1 MMNEKYTCYLVS
13 KSSLQ
18 SSLLKQSLEKSL
30 DIIILDVSFTELLQ
44 TISSKQ
50 TNNNLNYIIID
61 LNHLQDDYLSKYL
74 IIVDEKHLNTKE
86 VLINSEP
93 SVIVDDLMKLPNLT
107 GLFYESDTMELMSKG
122 MQKILDGELWLSRD
136 ITTSIITV
144 HRKDKYFTSSVI
156 AELTRREEE
165 IMKLL
170 TLGASN
176 SQIAEQLFVSENTV
190 KTHLHNVFK
199 KIKVRSRLQAVMWA
213 KGQQFQRAQ

>member
-1 MMNEKYTCYLVS
+1 MMNEKCTCYLVS

-18 SSLLKQSLEKSL
+18 SSLLKQSLEISL
-30 DIIILDVSFTELLQ
+30 DIVILDVSFTELLE
-44 TISSKQ
+44 TLSSKKI
-50 TNNNLNYIIID
+50 NNNLNYIIID

-74 IIVDEKHLNTKE
+74 MLVDEKNLNTKE
-86 VLINSEP
+86 ILINSE
-93 SVIVDDLMKLPNLT
+93 SLIIIDDLMRLPNLT

-122 MQKILDGELWLSRD
+122 MQKILDGEFWISRD
-136 ITTSIITV
+136 LATSIITL

-199 KIKVRSRLQAVMWA
+199 KIKVKSRLQAVMWA
-213 KGQQFQRAQ
+213 KGQQFQRV

>member
-1 MMNEKYTCYLVS
+1 MINEKYTCYLVS

-30 DIIILDVSFTELLQ
+30 DIVILDVSFTELLQ
-44 TISSKQ
+44 SLSSKKS
-50 TNNNLNYIIID
+50 NKNLNYVIID

-74 IIVDEKHLNTKE
+74 ILVDEKNLNTKE
-86 VLINSEP
+86 ILINSE
-93 SVIVDDLMKLPNLT
+93 SVIIIDDLMRLPNLT

-122 MQKILDGELWLSRD
+122 MQKMLDGEFWISRD
-136 ITTSIITV
+136 LATSIITV

-199 KIKVRSRLQAVMWA
+199 KIKVKSRLQAVMWA
-213 KGQQFQRAQ
+213 KGQQFQRV

>member
-1 MMNEKYTCYLVS
+1 MINKQFTYYLVS
-13 KSSLQ
+13 QASLQ

-30 DIIILDVSFTELLQ
+30 DITILNVSFTELLE
-44 TISSKQ
+44 TLSKQ
-50 TNNNLNYIIID
+50 TNKDQNYIIID
-61 LNHLQDDYLSKYL
+61 LNHLQDNYLSKYL
-74 IIVDEKHLNTKE
+74 LIVDENKLDTKE
-86 VLINSEP
+86 ILINSAAY
-93 SVIVDDLMKLPNLT
+93 VIVGDLMKLPNLI
-107 GLFYESDTMELMSKG
+107 GLFYESDTMELMAKG
-122 MQKILDGELWLSRD
+122 MQKMLDGEFWLSRELS
-136 ITTSIITV
+136 TSIITV
-144 HRKDKYFTSSVI
+144 YRKDKNFTSSVI

-213 KGQQFQRAQ
+213 KGQQF

>member
-1 MMNEKYTCYLVS
+1 MINEKYTCYLVS

-30 DIIILDVSFTELLQ
+30 GIIIIDVSFTELLQ
-44 TISSKQ
+44 SLSSNKI
-50 TNNNLNYIIID
+50 NNNINYIIID

-74 IIVDEKHLNTKE
+74 MVVDEKHLNTKE
-86 VLINSEP
+86 ILINSES
-93 SVIVDDLMKLPNLT
+93 SVIVDDLMRLPNLT

-122 MQKILDGELWLSRD
+122 MRKMLAGEFWLSRELA
-136 ITTSIITV
+136 TSIITV

-213 KGQQFQRAQ
+213 KGQQF

>member
-1 MMNEKYTCYLVS
+1 MINEKYTCYLVS

-30 DIIILDVSFTELLQ
+30 GIIIIDVSFTELLQ
-44 TISSKQ
+44 SLSSNKI
-50 TNNNLNYIIID
+50 NNKINYIIID

-74 IIVDEKHLNTKE
+74 MVVDEKHLNTKE
-86 VLINSEP
+86 ILINSES
-93 SVIVDDLMKLPNLT
+93 SVIVDDLMRLPNLT

-122 MQKILDGELWLSRD
+122 MRKMLAGEFWLSRELA
-136 ITTSIITV
+136 TSIITV

-213 KGQQFQRAQ
+213 KGQQF

>member
-30 DIIILDVSFTELLQ
+30 DISILDVSFTELLQ
-44 TISSKQ
+44 MLSSKQ
-50 TNNNLNYIIID
+50 INNNLNYIIID
-61 LNHLQDDYLSKYL
+61 LNHLQDDYLNEYL
-74 IIVDEKHLNTKE
+74 IIIDEKHLNAKE
-86 VLINSEP
+86 ILINSES

-122 MQKILDGELWLSRD
+122 MQKMLDGELWLSRD
-136 ITTSIITV
+136 ITASIITE